1 MYHKVLSRM
10 TDQGNKFI
18 MAFVDHLS
26 KFVKFVAVPDE
37 SAYTTAKVFVSEI
50 IATYGRV
57 DYLLADRGSG
67 YMSAFSPQ

>member
-1 MYHKVLSRM
+1 M